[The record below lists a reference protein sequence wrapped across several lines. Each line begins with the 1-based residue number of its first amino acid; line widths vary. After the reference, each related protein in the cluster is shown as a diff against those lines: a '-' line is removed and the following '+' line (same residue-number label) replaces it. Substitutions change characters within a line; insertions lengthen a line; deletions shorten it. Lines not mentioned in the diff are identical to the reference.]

1 MELFWVG
8 EMGIFGEILQNRAN
22 IDISWTDDIRNS
34 FNPSNWPQDPLFY
47 LYFIHCVPLRWLK
60 VPKNA
65 QNVKTGVK
73 WPKWGST
80 PISREPRLLETGLTP
95 HFSQKHHV
103 SISVLHISYLSD
115 DWKCSKMPIKGKK
128 GPKRCQNGPNS
139 ISHESLV
146 VETW

>member
-1 MELFWVG
+1 MT
-8 EMGIFGEILQNRAN
+8 QSA
-22 IDISWTDDIRNS
+22 
-34 FNPSNWPQDPLFY
+34 QK
-47 LYFIHCVPLRWLK
+47 C
-60 VPKNA
+60 PKC
-65 QNVKTGVK
+65 VKTGVK

-128 GPKRCQNGPNS
+128 GPKDVKIGQILYLTNLWS
-139 ISHESLV
+139 
-146 VETW
+146 